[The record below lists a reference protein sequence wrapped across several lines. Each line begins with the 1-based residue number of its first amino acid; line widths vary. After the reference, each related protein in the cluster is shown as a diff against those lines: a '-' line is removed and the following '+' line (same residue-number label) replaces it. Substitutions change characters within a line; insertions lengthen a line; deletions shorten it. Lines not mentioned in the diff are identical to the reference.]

1 MSRWLAEL
9 RVAVRSIVRRKRVEE
24 ELTEEIRHHLERQI
38 DEELKA
44 GLSLADA
51 EHSARRALGN
61 IEHAKQEVR
70 EARAGAWIDQLERD
84 LRFGVRAML
93 RRPAFTCIAVVTIAL
108 GIGATTAIF
117 SVADNVL
124 FKPLPFPNADRLV
137 SVWEVRPAL
146 NRPRVEAAPLNYVDW
161 ERDSNSFEALA
172 AFFHES
178 MNLTGS
184 GTPERLPVAGVTPN
198 FMSMLG
204 VPPLVGRW
212 FEYPDGTPG
221 QAATTILSYGLWQ
234 RRFGGD
240 PSIVGRTI
248 RVGREPHTVIG
259 VMPRGFQFPHARVQ
273 AWIPV
278 DYSRGAGIQNRT
290 LLALN
295 VVGRLKPGVTVT
307 EATTELGV
315 IAERLAR
322 EYPENKGSSAFA
334 VPLQADLARDERRAF
349 LLLLGAAAL
358 VLLIACAN
366 VAGLLLTR
374 ASSRDAEFALRTA
387 LGASRGQLVRQLLL
401 EGMLLSGV
409 GAVVGLVLATRSF
422 DLLNTLVP
430 DSLQGTVSMS
440 LDVRLLAFG
449 ITVAILTGVVFGLA
463 PLRQAF
469 QRDLRTALGARTHSV
484 AGAGRLR
491 ALVAVE
497 IALGVVVLFCTGL
510 MLQTVLNLQRADIG
524 FEKQNVLTARVEL
537 AEAKYPTLQH
547 RLTFYEQLLE
557 RVAGIPT
564 VVSAGLTTF
573 LPYTETI
580 GSAPLRVEGRS
591 DLLDISR
598 QVYLRAITPG
608 YLRTLRVPLR
618 AGRAFSER
626 DTANTEPVAIVSE
639 GVSAA
644 LGGDLL
650 GQRVAFGL
658 GGSGWL
664 KVIGVVGDIRY
675 DGVDVADSRGALYVP
690 AAQLQQAG
698 GGLPFFFAPRDLAIR
713 TTGNPMTLATTLQ
726 QAIWAIDPNQPVADI
741 RTLEALVDGQI
752 ADRKVQTGLLSTFA
766 GLALFMA
773 ALGVYGL
780 LSFTVAARTR
790 ELGVRAAL
798 GARGGE
804 LVALVSRGSF
814 RWVAAGLVVGTALA
828 LATSRAM
835 GSLIYGVEPMDWRS
849 LVVSTAVLGLVG
861 IGAALLPVWRA
872 TRIDPVVILRA
883 E

>member
-1 MSRWLAEL
+1 
-9 RVAVRSIVRRKRVEE
+9 
-24 ELTEEIRHHLERQI
+24 
-38 DEELKA
+38 
-44 GLSLADA
+44 
-51 EHSARRALGN
+51 
-61 IEHAKQEVR
+61 
-70 EARAGAWIDQLERD
+70 
-84 LRFGVRAML
+84 
-93 RRPAFTCIAVVTIAL
+93 
-108 GIGATTAIF
+108 
-117 SVADNVL
+117 
-124 FKPLPFPNADRLV
+124 
-137 SVWEVRPAL
+137 
-146 NRPRVEAAPLNYVDW
+146 
-161 ERDSNSFEALA
+161 
-172 AFFHES
+172 
-178 MNLTGS
+178 
-184 GTPERLPVAGVTPN
+184 
-198 FMSMLG
+198 
-204 VPPLVGRW
+204 
-212 FEYPDGTPG
+212 
-221 QAATTILSYGLWQ
+221 
-234 RRFGGD
+234 
-240 PSIVGRTI
+240 
-248 RVGREPHTVIG
+248 
-259 VMPRGFQFPHARVQ
+259 
-273 AWIPV
+273 
-278 DYSRGAGIQNRT
+278 
-290 LLALN
+290 
-295 VVGRLKPGVTVT
+295 
-307 EATTELGV
+307 
-315 IAERLAR
+315 
-322 EYPENKGSSAFA
+322 

-449 ITVAILTGVVFGLA
+449 ITVAILTGIVFGLA

-469 QRDLRTALGARTHSV
+469 QRDLRPALGARTHSV
-484 AGAGRLR
+484 AAAGRRLR

-497 IALGVVVLFCTGL
+497 IALGVVVLFSTGL

-537 AEAKYPTLQH
+537 PEAEYPTVQH
-547 RLTFYEQLLE
+547 RLNFYDQLLE

-608 YLRTLRVPLR
+608 YLRTLRVPLQ

-658 GGSGWL
+658 GGTGWL

-690 AAQLQQAG
+690 AAQLQPAR
-698 GGLPFFFAPRDLAIR
+698 GGLPSFFAPRDLAIR
-713 TTGNPMTLATTLQ
+713 TTGSPMTLATTLQ
-726 QAIWAIDPNQPVADI
+726 QAIWAINPNQPVADI
-741 RTLEALVDGQI
+741 RTLDALVDGQI
-752 ADRKVQTGLLSTFA
+752 ADRRVQTSLLSTFA

-790 ELGVRAAL
+790 ELGIRSAL

-804 LVALVSRGSF
+804 LAAIVSRGSL
-814 RWVAAGLVVGTALA
+814 RSVAAGLAVGIGLA
-828 LATSRAM
+828 LAASRAM
-835 GSLIYGVEPMDWRS
+835 GSLIYGVEPMDWTS
-849 LVVSTAVLGLVG
+849 LVASTAVLGLVG

-872 TRIDPVVILRA
+872 TRIDPVEILRA